1 MSAETFPLPFDHRD
15 ALGGSIAAS
24 IALHVGILLVA
35 LVYTWLGFHHGPG
48 WGNPWAK
55 GTATKVSVVSSL
67 PGIPLPAPMEQTH
80 STLRDQNP
88 GLYRTAPRPKEVPMP
103 DALEIP
109 KFKDAIHPKPV
120 IRVNKRIQKVAPVIP
135 PNAVPFGNQGQAA
148 IDYGQFVIGSSRGGI
163 AFENGNFGTRYG
175 WYVQAVRNR
184 VSSNW
189 LLSMISPNIT
199 SARRVYVEFKV
210 LRDGTITDIRLTASS
225 GYPEVD
231 RSAVRAIEASNPL
244 APLPSDYRGNSIT
257 VSFYFD
263 LRR

>member
-15 ALGGSIAAS
+15 TLGGWLAAS
-24 IALHVGILLVA
+24 IAFHVAIVVVA
-35 LVYTWLGFHHGPG
+35 VAYAWIGFHHGPG

-55 GTATKVSVVSSL
+55 GTATQVNVVSSL
-67 PGIPLPAPMEQTH
+67 PGIPLPTPMEQTR
-80 STLRDQNP
+80 STLRDENP
-88 GLYRTAPRPKEVPMP
+88 GLYKTLVQPREVPPP

-120 IRVNKRIQKVAPVIP
+120 IRINKRIQKEAPLPP
-135 PNAVPFGNQGQAA
+135 PNAIPFGNQGQAA

-163 AFENGNFGTRYG
+163 AIESGNFGTRYG
-175 WYVQAVRNR
+175 WYVQAVKNR

-210 LRDGTITDIRLTASS
+210 QRDGTITDVKLTQS
-225 GYPEVD
+225 
-231 RSAVRAIEASNPL
+231 
-244 APLPSDYRGNSIT
+244 
-257 VSFYFD
+257 
-263 LRR
+263 